1 MKTFPV
7 FQHVQTPSLPS
18 TPVCLRAAHMHHKA
32 YFGLKE
38 PKQAESVSKWAFG
51 EPEDHLLGLAAPN
64 FYGLSSIWKNK
75 STL

>member
-1 MKTFPV
+1 MYRL
-7 FQHVQTPSLPS
+7 LPTS
-18 TPVCLRAAHMHHKA
+18 PILSVSGQQHMHHKA

-64 FYGLSSIWKNK
+64 FYGLSSV
-75 STL
+75 